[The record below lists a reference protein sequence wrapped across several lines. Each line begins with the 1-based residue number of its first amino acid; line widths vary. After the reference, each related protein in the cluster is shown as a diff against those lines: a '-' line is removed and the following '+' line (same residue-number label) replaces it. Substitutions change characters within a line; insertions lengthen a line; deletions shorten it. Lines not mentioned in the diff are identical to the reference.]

1 MTVVLDLIAICI
13 CLCVQ
18 FPGQRSG
25 TGGRARTCEEEWRPR
40 ADTASSASGSFCSI
54 RSKVIQSFA
63 IDIGENCLRL
73 ALYCGCGRF
82 YHYKGIAIACCGRD
96 SRSALTL

>member
-40 ADTASSASGSFCSI
+40 ADTASSACGSCCGI
-54 RSKVIQSFA
+54 RGKVIQSFA

-82 YHYKGIAIACCGRD
+82 DHDGGIAIACCGWG
-96 SRSALTL
+96 SRCAST